1 MNSYERFMAFSARE
15 RIDRPLRRAH
25 FTPDL
30 SKRLA
35 EAIGTEDFLAYFD
48 MDDPGNTLP
57 QPPPDF
63 VAPDFSGYYL
73 DLSPDEIAWMDAI
86 GVARKPGSMYH
97 FTERVSPLRNAEKL
111 SELEDY
117 PVINYAGWDESHM
130 PGEVEAFKR
139 NGRIPGLYIGHMY
152 ESAWQIRG
160 YEQFLMDMA
169 LQPEWCEVLLDKFT
183 ERNVNLAR
191 SGARAGVVLMRCGDD
206 VANQNA
212 LMFSADQWR
221 TLMKP
226 RWAKV
231 CAAAHEID
239 PSIQILYHSDGN
251 VECLYDELLEIGF
264 TILNP
269 LQPECMDLGRIAEK
283 YKGKALFDG
292 AIGTQSVMP
301 FGTPDDVRASVKE
314 RVAQFGQDIMLAPT
328 HILEPEVPIEN
339 IKAFFEACD
348 KISFD
353 N

>member
-15 RIDRPLRRAH
+15 PIDRSLRHAK

-35 EAIGTEDFLAYFD
+35 EAIGTEDFVTYFD
-48 MDDPGNTLP
+48 MDEPGRTLP
-57 QPPPDF
+57 RPPPGY
-63 VAPDFSGYYL
+63 VEPDFSGYYP
-73 DLSPDEIAWMDAI
+73 DLSPDEIAWIDAI
-86 GVARKPGSMYH
+86 GVARKRGSMYH

-111 SELEDY
+111 SDLEAY
-117 PVINYAGWDESHM
+117 PVVDYAGWDESHM
-130 PGEVEAFKR
+130 AEEVEVLKR
-139 NGRIPGLYIGHMY
+139 NGQIPSVYIGHMY

-160 YEQFLMDMA
+160 HEQFLMDMA
-169 LQPEWCEVLLDKFT
+169 LRPEWCEVLLDKFMK
-183 ERNVNLAR
+183 RNVNLAR

-212 LMFSADQWR
+212 LMFSADHWR

-269 LQPECMDLGRIAEK
+269 LQPECMDLNRVAAN
-283 YKGKALFDG
+283 YKGRAFFDG

-301 FGTPDDVRASVKE
+301 FGTPDDVRACVRE
-314 RVAQFGQDIMLAPT
+314 RVAQFGQDLMLAPT
-328 HILEPEVPIEN
+328 HILEPEVPVEN

-348 KISFD
+348 EVRFHD
-353 N
+353 